1 LLNLDEWL
9 SKHLGYTSYNLDYKN
24 LYKFNFLNLKLE
36 KCLITIK
43 SPKIINKYFLRKNK
57 IYLVNK
63 NLTFFK
69 FVDNNKT
76 KKEINF
82 KHIRFA
88 KYKDKKLILNLAE
101 SSFVNSRFFRDKKI
115 RKKLAKKVKR
125 NWVLNFF
132 KKQRG
137 DYLIVSEINKKV
149 VGFLL
154 MLKNKKDYVID
165 LIAVNKEY
173 RNNGLASQ
181 MLRFF
186 ENFLTRKNKLK
197 IYASTQQ
204 NNKEAIEFY
213 TKNKFRIKY
222 KKYIYHFNSC

>member
-1 LLNLDEWL
+1 MA
-9 SKHLGYTSYNLDYKN
+9 G
-24 LYKFNFLNLKLE
+24 
-36 KCLITIK
+36 
-43 SPKIINKYFLRKNK
+43 
-57 IYLVNK
+57 
-63 NLTFFK
+63 
-69 FVDNNKT
+69 
-76 KKEINF
+76 
-82 KHIRFA
+82 
-88 KYKDKKLILNLAE
+88 

-132 KKQRG
+132 KKKRG
-137 DYLIVSEINKKV
+137 DYLIVSEIDKKV

-165 LIAVNKEY
+165 LIAVNKKY

-186 ENFLTRKNKLK
+186 ENFLAKKNKFN
-197 IYASTQQ
+197 IYASTQK

-222 KKYIYHFNSC
+222 KKYIYHFNNC